1 MSLANPTDDAPP
13 PARHRSW
20 LPFAFLLPAALVLL
34 VFMAVPMANS
44 IMLSFQ
50 SWNGMSEPAWV
61 GLNNYRAMLGDRIFL
76 LALGNTAYFTVA
88 TVLLQSILP
97 LLVAALLSSGIR
109 GGVIFRTAY
118 FMPVI
123 ISLAISGLLWAMIY
137 EPNFGVLNSF
147 LRAVGLDSWTRLWL
161 ADRSTVMPSIIAVS
175 VWQSLGFYL
184 VIYFAAM
191 QSIPAELYDAAKMDN
206 ANAIRRFWHVT
217 VPALRP
223 VIVLVVVLN
232 TINGIKVFDQIWVMT
247 AGGPNHA
254 SQTLGTYLYATS
266 FGAMGS
272 SNPQLGYATAIAIVI
287 LVLSAILSVIQ
298 IRIGKRMEI
307 DQ

>member
-1 MSLANPTDDAPP
+1 VTLASHPDHGLPP
-13 PARHRSW
+13 KRQRNW
-20 LPFAFLLPAALVLL
+20 LPFVFLAPAALALL

-50 SWNGMSEPAWV
+50 SWNGMSDPVWV
-61 GLNNYRAMLGDRIFL
+61 GLRNYRSMLGDRIFL
-76 LALGNTAYFTVA
+76 IALGNTAYFTVV

-109 GGVIFRTAY
+109 GGAIFRTAY

-123 ISLAISGLLWAMIY
+123 ISLAISGLLWAMIF

-147 LRAVGLDSWTRLWL
+147 LRAVGLDSWTQLWL
-161 ADRSTVMPSIIAVS
+161 ADRRTVMPSIIVVS

-191 QSIPAELYDAAKMDN
+191 QSISTELYDAAKMDN
-206 ANAIRRFWHVT
+206 ASAIRRFWHVT

-232 TINGIKVFDQIWVMT
+232 TINGILAICLAHVCRKPAVFSI
-247 AGGPNHA
+247 
-254 SQTLGTYLYATS
+254 
-266 FGAMGS
+266 
-272 SNPQLGYATAIAIVI
+272 
-287 LVLSAILSVIQ
+287 
-298 IRIGKRMEI
+298 
-307 DQ
+307 

>member
-1 MSLANPTDDAPP
+1 MTLASNPDEGLPEQ
-13 PARHRSW
+13 RQRNW
-20 LPFAFLLPAALVLL
+20 LPIAFLAPAALVLL

-44 IMLSFQ
+44 ILLSFK
-50 SWNGMSEPAWV
+50 SWNGMSDPVWV
-61 GLNNYRAMLGDRIFL
+61 GFRNYRLMLGDRIFL

-109 GGVIFRTAY
+109 GGTFFRTMY

-137 EPNFGVLNSF
+137 EPNFGILNSF
-147 LRAVGLDSWTRLWL
+147 LRGIGLDSWTQLWL
-161 ADRSTVMPSIIAVS
+161 ADHRTVMPSIIAVS

-184 VIYFAAM
+184 VIYYAAM
-191 QSIPAELYDAAKMDN
+191 QSIPTELYDAAKMDN
-206 ANAIRRFWHVT
+206 ASPIRRFWHVT
-217 VPALRP
+217 VPSLRP
-223 VIVLVVVLN
+223 VIVLVIVLN

-254 SQTLGTYLYATS
+254 SETLGTYLYSTS

-287 LVLSAILSVIQ
+287 LALSAILSVIQ
-298 IRIGKRMEI
+298 IRIGKRMEFE
-307 DQ
+307 Q